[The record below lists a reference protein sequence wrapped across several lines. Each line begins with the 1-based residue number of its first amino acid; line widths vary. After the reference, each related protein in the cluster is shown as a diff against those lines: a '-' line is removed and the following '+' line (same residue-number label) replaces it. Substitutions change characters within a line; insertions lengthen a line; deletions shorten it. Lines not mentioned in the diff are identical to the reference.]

1 MTPEA
6 IALHYLDNFDAKL
19 HTFTR
24 EIREDPNPGS
34 SWTPYNQS
42 LDRRLFK
49 GGAKAAEQ
57 DGVEDEA
64 E

>member
-6 IALHYLDNFDAKL
+6 NALHYLDNFDAKL

-34 SWTPYNQS
+34 AWTPYNQS

-49 GGAKAAEQ
+49 GNSKAAA
-57 DGVEDEA
+57 DVADDEA
-64 E
+64 D